1 MADNHNN
8 DNLIDLEK
16 LKKDPNLWSRLS
28 VLKGDDDK
36 MEHIFEG
43 EENPFLK
50 DGPAAMEK
58 INRLAEQGKL
68 FVRGYGRA
76 SHYQKIEKKGD
87 ELKMEEG
94 QYVLKRG
101 AGWDPVGWLLSY
113 LTGSYFRWLGIG
125 FVAKWIDKRRK
136 NRGIE
141 ADEKNRERDK
151 YKELSRKEKK
161 ELKKALKK
169 EKVLEKARK
178 KLEKLE
184 QETQNARKELDQL
197 QGKDTGKNLGEM
209 KSPLSQPPV
218 TEQDKTSMQPT
229 ALGDQPPNSQNQL
242 ENQKGK
248 EFVQQRATEYQF
260 QGTQKTEKTQEQNQ
274 PQTQPQTRETG
285 LDNMDDVPEEVRKA
299 AQIVENFLKGRKVK
313 QEPYQIAQEMTIEY
327 AGRLPV
333 EEEKKTEEQPQQT
346 EVQQTEVQQPE
357 VQPQPTETV
366 NTVENE
372 EIAAPRQDSDLP
384 KTDMDSPINNP
395 PDLEKDKVSAQE
407 RSKDQADLYDRL
419 AAEKQAMDAV
429 KNWQDRVVD
438 SLFSHEEGQ
447 TMKEYY
453 NMIKGNKEV
462 GDEFLA
468 GAVCGM
474 LAKNATGPERN
485 QQVMD
490 DLLDGKSL
498 GSQNENLISD
508 GIAAYNDAIEK
519 KTNGNSKP
527 LENLLANSIRDLS
540 RQASR
545 ETTLSPRLAM
555 IGRMIN
561 NAVKIADDNG
571 LRLPLDKQDWSVARG
586 AATLATLSQKYHSAR
601 QYLGQEPMDISSS
614 KGRRAVGDLLAGSA
628 VEKMLQQD
636 KRRGQ
641 TITNTQ
647 MIMGDG
653 MWTMDN
659 LRVFTKGSPT
669 RRGITQEQVKTLME
683 KPKGL
688 KALVIAKNV
697 ADDIV
702 SASMEVQEEIEKA
715 RQKELEVDQEKL
727 PEINPMQSLL

>member
-16 LKKDPNLWSRLS
+16 LKKDPNLWMRLS

-76 SHYQKIEKKGD
+76 SHYQKIEKKGN

-169 EKVLEKARK
+169 EKQLEKARQKLK
-178 KLEKLE
+178 KKEKE
-184 QETQNARKELDQL
+184 AQDAQKELDKL

-218 TEQDKTSMQPT
+218 TEKDKTSMQPT
-229 ALGDQPPNSQNQL
+229 ALGDQPPSNQNQL

-260 QGTQKTEKTQEQNQ
+260 QGTQKTEKTQEQN
-274 PQTQPQTRETG
+274 QPQTRETG

-346 EVQQTEVQQPE
+346 EVQQPE

-384 KTDMDSPINNP
+384 KTDMDSPVNNP
-395 PDLEKDKVSAQE
+395 PDLEKDKVNAQE

-419 AAEKQAMDAV
+419 AAEKQAIDEAN
-429 KNWQDRVVD
+429 NWQDRLLNSMFSRDEDKDIRQLYD
-438 SLFSHEEGQ
+438 SHNS
-447 TMKEYY
+447 KE
-453 NMIKGNKEV
+453 NAE
-462 GDEFLA
+462 EFLT
-468 GAVCGM
+468 GMMCGI
-474 LAKNATGPERN
+474 LSKNYEKPDKRDP
-485 QQVMD
+485 QVID
-490 DLLDGKSL
+490 DLLSGKPLSEQNAGLVRSGFSAFTDAISRKSL
-498 GSQNENLISD
+498 D
-508 GIAAYNDAIEK
+508 
-519 KTNGNSKP
+519 NS
-527 LENLLANSIRDLS
+527 LRLAEMVANTFRELS
-540 RQASR
+540 WMASR
-545 ETTLSPRLAM
+545 ETSLSPRLVT
-555 IGRMIN
+555 IGRMLTG
-561 NAVKIADDNG
+561 AAKFATDNE
-571 LRLPLDKQDWSVARG
+571 LALPLSKEEKCLAKGVATM
-586 AATLATLSQKYHSAR
+586 ADIALKYHNAR
-601 QYLGQEPMDISSS
+601 QTLGNGSLDIGSQAGRQAVDDLMMGSSVDMMI
-614 KGRRAVGDLLAGSA
+614 K
-628 VEKMLQQD
+628 ED
-636 KRRGQ
+636 KRMGQ
-641 TITNTQ
+641 GYTNTQ
-647 MIMGDG
+647 KLMGVDI
-653 MWTMDN
+653 WSMDK
-659 LRVFTKGSPT
+659 LSGFTKESPA
-669 RRGITQEQVKTLME
+669 RRSLNEEQVQELLQ
-683 KPKGL
+683 KPNSLKSMGTVKG
-688 KALVIAKNV
+688 VV
-697 ADDIV
+697 SDIIQ
-702 SASMEVQEEIEKA
+702 ASVEDQKEAE
-715 RQKELEVDQEKL
+715 RSYQKELAAGREKE
-727 PEINPMQSLL
+727 PEINPFQAQV

>member
-169 EKVLEKARK
+169 EKQLEKARQKLK
-178 KLEKLE
+178 KKEKE
-184 QETQNARKELDQL
+184 AQDAQKELDKL

-242 ENQKGK
+242 ENQKEK
-248 EFVQQRATEYQF
+248 NFVQAKAAEYQF
-260 QGTQKTEKTQEQNQ
+260 QGTQKTEKTQEKSQ
-274 PQTQPQTRETG
+274 PQTKETA
-285 LDNMDDVPEEVRKA
+285 R
-299 AQIVENFLKGRKVK
+299 

-333 EEEKKTEEQPQQT
+333 EEEKKTEEQPR
-346 EVQQTEVQQPE
+346 QTEVQQPE

-384 KTDMDSPINNP
+384 KTDMDSPVNNP

-419 AAEKQAMDAV
+419 AAEKQAIDEAN
-429 KNWQDRVVD
+429 NWQDRLLNSMFSRDEDKDIRQLYD
-438 SLFSHEEGQ
+438 SHNS
-447 TMKEYY
+447 KE
-453 NMIKGNKEV
+453 NAE
-462 GDEFLA
+462 EFLT
-468 GAVCGM
+468 GMMCGI
-474 LAKNATGPERN
+474 LSKNYEKPDKRDP
-485 QQVMD
+485 QVID
-490 DLLDGKSL
+490 DLLSGKPLSEQNAGLVRSGFSAFTDAISRKSL
-498 GSQNENLISD
+498 DNSLRLAEMVANTFRELSWMASQ
-508 GIAAYNDAIEK
+508 
-519 KTNGNSKP
+519 
-527 LENLLANSIRDLS
+527 
-540 RQASR
+540 
-545 ETTLSPRLAM
+545 ETSLSPRLVT
-555 IGRMIN
+555 IGRMLTG
-561 NAVKIADDNG
+561 AAKFATDNE
-571 LRLPLDKQDWSVARG
+571 LALPLSKEEKCLAKGVATM
-586 AATLATLSQKYHSAR
+586 ADIALKYHNAR
-601 QYLGQEPMDISSS
+601 QTLGNGSLDIGSQA
-614 KGRRAVGDLLAGSA
+614 GRQAVNDLLMGSS
-628 VEKMLQQD
+628 VDMMIKED
-636 KRRGQ
+636 KRMGQ
-641 TITNTQ
+641 GYTNTQ
-647 MIMGDG
+647 KLMGVDI
-653 MWTMDN
+653 WSMDK
-659 LRVFTKGSPT
+659 LSGFTKESPA
-669 RRGITQEQVKTLME
+669 RRSLNEEQVQELLQ
-683 KPKGL
+683 KPNSLKSMGTVKG
-688 KALVIAKNV
+688 
-697 ADDIV
+697 IV
-702 SASMEVQEEIEKA
+702 SDILQASVEDQKEAE
-715 RQKELEVDQEKL
+715 RSYQKELAAGREKE
-727 PEINPMQSLL
+727 PEINPFQTRV

>member
-101 AGWDPVGWLLSY
+101 AGWDPVGSLLSY
-113 LTGSYFRWLGIG
+113 LSSSYFRWLGIG

-169 EKVLEKARK
+169 EKELEKARK

-242 ENQKGK
+242 ENQKEK
-248 EFVQQRATEYQF
+248 NFVQAKAAEYQF
-260 QGTQKTEKTQEQNQ
+260 QGTQKTEKAQEKSQ
-274 PQTQPQTRETG
+274 PQTKETA
-285 LDNMDDVPEEVRKA
+285 R
-299 AQIVENFLKGRKVK
+299 
-313 QEPYQIAQEMTIEY
+313 QESYQIAQEMTIEY
-327 AGRLPV
+327 AGRPPV
-333 EEEKKTEEQPQQT
+333 VGEQKP
-346 EVQQTEVQQPE
+346 EAQPKPE
-357 VQPQPTETV
+357 ETV
-366 NTVENE
+366 VAVENE
-372 EIAAPRQDSDLP
+372 EAPAKRQDSEP
-384 KTDMDSPINNP
+384 PREDMDSPVNNP

-419 AAEKQAMDAV
+419 TAEKQAMDEAN
-429 KNWQDRVVD
+429 NWQGRLLN
-438 SLFSHEEGQ
+438 SMFSRDENKDIKQ
-447 TMKEYY
+447 NYDAYKDKEYA
-453 NMIKGNKEV
+453 
-462 GDEFLA
+462 DEFLT
-468 GAVCGM
+468 GMMCGI
-474 LAKNATGPERN
+474 L
-485 QQVMD
+485 
-490 DLLDGKSL
+490 
-498 GSQNENLISD
+498 SQNYKKQKDPQVAEDMVSGKPLSEQNADLVRD
-508 GIAAYNDAIEK
+508 GFSAYSDAI
-519 KTNGNSKP
+519 T
-527 LENLLANSIRDLS
+527 
-540 RQASR
+540 RQASGNSERMAEMVANTFR
-545 ETTLSPRLAM
+545 ELSRMASQETSLSPRLVT
-555 IGRMIN
+555 IGRMLTG
-561 NAVKIADDNG
+561 AAKFATDNE
-571 LRLPLDKQDWSVARG
+571 LALPLSETEMSLAKG
-586 AATLATLSQKYHSAR
+586 TATMADIALKYHNAR
-601 QYLGQEPMDISSS
+601 QTLGNGPLDISSEA
-614 KGRRAVGDLLAGSA
+614 GRQAVNDLLMGSS
-628 VEKMLQQD
+628 VDMMIKED
-636 KRRGQ
+636 KRMGQ
-641 TITNTQ
+641 GYTNTQ
-647 MIMGDG
+647 KLMGVEI
-653 MWTMDN
+653 WSMDK
-659 LRVFTKGSPT
+659 LSGFTKDSPA
-669 RRGITQEQVKTLME
+669 RRSLNEEQVQELLQ
-683 KPKGL
+683 KPNSLKSMGIVKG
-688 KALVIAKNV
+688 VV
-697 ADDIV
+697 SDILQ
-702 SASMEVQEEIEKA
+702 ASVEDQKEAE
-715 RQKELEVDQEKL
+715 RSYQKELAAGREKE
-727 PEINPMQSLL
+727 PEINPLQARV

>member
-58 INRLAEQGKL
+58 INKLAEQGKL

-76 SHYQKIEKKGD
+76 SHYQKIEKKGN

-101 AGWDPVGWLLSY
+101 AGWDPVGSLLSY
-113 LTGSYFRWLGIG
+113 LSGSYFRWLGIG

-169 EKVLEKARK
+169 EKELEKARK

-242 ENQKGK
+242 ENQKEK
-248 EFVQQRATEYQF
+248 NFVQAKAAEYQF
-260 QGTQKTEKTQEQNQ
+260 QGTQKTEKTQEKSQ
-274 PQTQPQTRETG
+274 PQTKET
-285 LDNMDDVPEEVRKA
+285 VR
-299 AQIVENFLKGRKVK
+299 

-327 AGRLPV
+327 AGRPPVV
-333 EEEKKTEEQPQQT
+333 EEQKPEAQPK
-346 EVQQTEVQQPE
+346 PE
-357 VQPQPTETV
+357 ETV
-366 NTVENE
+366 VAVENE
-372 EIAAPRQDSDLP
+372 EAPAKRQDSEP
-384 KTDMDSPINNP
+384 PREDMDSPVNNP

-419 AAEKQAMDAV
+419 TAEKQAMDEAN
-429 KNWQDRVVD
+429 NWQDRLLN
-438 SLFSHEEGQ
+438 SMFSRDENKDIKQ
-447 TMKEYY
+447 NYDAYKDKEYA
-453 NMIKGNKEV
+453 
-462 GDEFLA
+462 DEFLT
-468 GAVCGM
+468 GMMCGI
-474 LAKNATGPERN
+474 L
-485 QQVMD
+485 
-490 DLLDGKSL
+490 
-498 GSQNENLISD
+498 SQNYKKQKDPQVAEDMVSGKPLSEQNAGLVRD
-508 GIAAYNDAIEK
+508 GFSIYSDAI
-519 KTNGNSKP
+519 T
-527 LENLLANSIRDLS
+527 
-540 RQASR
+540 RQASGNSERMAEMVANTFR
-545 ETTLSPRLAM
+545 ELSRMASQETSLSPRLVT
-555 IGRMIN
+555 IGRMLTSAAKLATDNKLKIPLSETEMSLAKGTATMASI
-561 NAVKIADDNG
+561 AVK
-571 LRLPLDKQDWSVARG
+571 
-586 AATLATLSQKYHSAR
+586 YHEAR
-601 QYLGQEPMDISSS
+601 QSLGNGPLDISSEA
-614 KGRRAVGDLLAGSA
+614 GRQAVNDLLMGSS
-628 VEKMLQQD
+628 VDMMLKED
-636 KRRGQ
+636 KRMGQ
-641 TITNTQ
+641 GYTNTQ
-647 MIMGDG
+647 KLMGVEI
-653 MWTMDN
+653 WSMDK
-659 LRVFTKGSPT
+659 LSGFTKDSPA
-669 RRGITQEQVKTLME
+669 RRSLNEEQVQELMQ
-683 KPKGL
+683 KPNSLKSMGIVKG
-688 KALVIAKNV
+688 VV
-697 ADDIV
+697 SDILQ
-702 SASMEVQEEIEKA
+702 ASVEDQKEAE
-715 RQKELEVDQEKL
+715 RSYQKELAAGREKE
-727 PEINPMQSLL
+727 PEINPLQARV